1 MKEML
6 YEAQEGIPTAEG
18 KGQVETQASLKLYS
32 EFWGKGTFLF
42 GWMKI
47 WGL

>member
-18 KGQVETQASLKLYS
+18 KGQVETQAGLKLYS
-32 EFWGKGTFLF
+32 KLRGRGRVPFFLV
-42 GWMKI
+42 G
-47 WGL
+47 

>member
-1 MKEML
+1 ML

-18 KGQVETQASLKLYS
+18 KGQVETQAGLKLYS
-32 EFWGKGTFLF
+32 KFWGKGTFLF

-47 WGL
+47 WVL